1 MSISRRSF
9 LGTTALAGLAA
20 NAFGKEK
27 LKLNAK
33 GIPTRILGRTGV
45 RVTILGFGCGS
56 RFVGYMEHG
65 KRMAYQDKDKGVAAL
80 NRAMDLGINYVDSAY
95 LYGFGKSEEWVGEV
109 MKTRRKEAF
118 LVTKVDKRD
127 GDGAMRRIEDSLKRL
142 QTDHVDLIH
151 VHGLASI
158 EIEPA
163 EDLRQ
168 MEAKDGVLNVLYK
181 LRDQKVARFIGVTS
195 HQQPKYL
202 KMALERDDFDCTQMA
217 LNAGLKDPT
226 EKLGDPAADC
236 FETVAMPVAL
246 RKKMGVTAMKVFCQD
261 QLRDA
266 LSESVATPETLI
278 RYAMSLPVAAAIIG
292 MPTIEYLEQNVQIA
306 KSFKPMTKEEMQKM
320 SGDLAP
326 RYKLAM
332 NRFFEN
338 HIPC

>member
-1 MSISRRSF
+1 MNISRRNF
-9 LGTTALAGLAA
+9 LGTSALAGLAA
-20 NAFGKEK
+20 NALGKEK

-56 RFVGYMEHG
+56 RFVGYMEKG
-65 KRMAYQDKDKGVAAL
+65 NRMAYQDKDKGVAAL
-80 NRAMDLGINYVDSAY
+80 NHALDLGINYVDSAY

-118 LVTKVDKRD
+118 LVTKVDKRN
-127 GDGAMRRIEDSLKRL
+127 GDAAMRRIEDSLKRL
-142 QTDHVDLIH
+142 QTDHVDLLH

-195 HQQPKYL
+195 HSSPQYL
-202 KMALERDDFDCTQMA
+202 KTALERDDFDCTQMA

-226 EKLGDPAADC
+226 EKLRDPAADC

-246 RKKMGVTAMKVFCQD
+246 RKNMGVTAMKVFCQD

-266 LSESVATPETLI
+266 LRESVATPETLI

-292 MPTIEYLEQNVQIA
+292 MPTLAHLEENVQVA
-306 KSFKPMTKEEMQKM
+306 KNFKPMTKEEMQKM
-320 SGDLAP
+320 SGELAP